1 MRAVA
6 ALRALV
12 GFVRNSGW
20 LDNRGA
26 LCPVYIFRKAI
37 YMSENFSLLRDELEK
52 LALQQEKIKKEYE
65 SISEN
70 IDRKEKELQN
80 ALGEELIGKIVRFP
94 KRHNYP
100 TYGII
105 HSIVSVDMVKVTRV
119 GFTVNNKIDR
129 SCTNISIN
137 DLEFVSENE
146 IKEYIFSV
154 IKTRILGEVY
164 VDE

>member
-1 MRAVA
+1 
-6 ALRALV
+6 
-12 GFVRNSGW
+12 
-20 LDNRGA
+20 
-26 LCPVYIFRKAI
+26 
-37 YMSENFSLLRDELEK
+37 MSENFSLLRDELEK